1 MENTMK
7 KKAMKQHCDKLTIM
21 YCRTIL
27 GAWPAFLFSLV
38 YIALLTL
45 VIEQVSHS

>member
-1 MENTMK
+1 MEKSYVTTY
-7 KKAMKQHCDKLTIM
+7 CDKLTIM

-27 GAWPAFLFSLV
+27 GAWPAFVFSLV